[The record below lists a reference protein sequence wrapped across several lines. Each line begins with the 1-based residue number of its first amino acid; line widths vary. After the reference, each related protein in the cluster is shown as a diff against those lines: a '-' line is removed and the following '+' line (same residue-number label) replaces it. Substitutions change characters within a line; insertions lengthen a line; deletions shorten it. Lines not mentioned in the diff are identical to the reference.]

1 MIRTDYGTRHWW
13 KARLKEA
20 ESHPNKS
27 FSWYT
32 TPERERERE
41 RERGTYITVLT
52 IRLRKIEKNGCYL
65 LGNSGSGRKR
75 RQPRC
80 CVCGRRCRRSRRCRR
95 FGRRAQS
102 FVSFVSVRERE
113 GERGRDDYARR
124 QCVAAATTTLN
135 QQPNSL
141 TTRIIRG
148 HGLQRFFSALIM
160 IIKILNCFGTCLL
173 G

>member
-1 MIRTDYGTRHWW
+1 M
-13 KARLKEA
+13 
-20 ESHPNKS
+20 
-27 FSWYT
+27 
-32 TPERERERE
+32 
-41 RERGTYITVLT
+41 
-52 IRLRKIEKNGCYL
+52 
-65 LGNSGSGRKR
+65 
-75 RQPRC
+75 
-80 CVCGRRCRRSRRCRR
+80 CVCVCVCVCVVGVVVVVVVVVVLVVGLSLSCH
-95 FGRRAQS
+95 S
-102 FVSFVSVRERE
+102 FLSWRERERE